1 MGGKTAKFTN
11 ASKSIE
17 RITFEYSHALR
28 VLAEDKTGMDFRTI
42 IQKSVPK
49 HMRQDVK
56 TLVEESRKPRDA
68 QTCIVGF
75 QMLQDVAVANQVG
88 GRYNGRYT
96 DHYTDRYVA
105 NQAGARYTDRHTD
118 RHTDR
123 CTDRYV
129 ANTRWAAGANSARG
143 TWWCRWRSTR
153 TSSSSGY
160 PRRATRSAAS

>member
-49 HMRQDVK
+49 HMRQDVM

-75 QMLQDVAVANQVG
+75 QMLQEVAVANQVG

-96 DHYTDRYVA
+96 DHYTDR
-105 NQAGARYTDRHTD
+105 
-118 RHTDR
+118 
-123 CTDRYV
+123 CTDRYIGRYSC
-129 ANTRWAAGANSARG
+129 ASRTPHRPAAR
-143 TWWCRWRSTR
+143 TPRS
-153 TSSSSGY
+153 
-160 PRRATRSAAS
+160 P